1 MSCVQGRKIEKSINA
16 VTYKTTVRSPK
27 TEFEELVTAVKAN
40 NKRELMRLIDEL
52 HAKGMLSANERN

>member
-1 MSCVQGRKIEKSINA
+1 MCSSEENRKEYQCWQ
-16 VTYKTTVRSPK
+16 VTYKTTVRSPE